1 MTAPQA
7 PVLHLLVGPNG
18 SGKTTFA
25 RRVIL
30 TGAGQSLP
38 FVNADEIAKQ
48 RWPGEEEAHAYDTA
62 RAAAAERDRMIAARQ
77 SFVAET
83 VFSHESK
90 LELLGAARAAGFV
103 VWLYVMVVPE
113 DLAVERV
120 RYRVGDGG
128 HSVPEQKIRERYGR
142 LWPLVAIA
150 AGMADWAVFYDTTR
164 PMLVPIAEFEHGR
177 TAAAPRW
184 PAWAPAVL
192 RSIR

>member
-30 TGAGQSLP
+30 TGAGQRLP

-48 RWPGEEEAHAYDTA
+48 RWPGKEETHAYDAA
-62 RAAAAERDRMIAARQ
+62 RAAAAERDSMIAARR

-90 LELLGAARAAGFV
+90 LELVSAARAAGFV

-113 DLAVERV
+113 DLAVARV
-120 RYRVGDGG
+120 GYRVGDGG

-142 LWPLVAIA
+142 LWPLVVIA

-164 PMLVPIAEFEHGR
+164 PRLLQIAEMEHGR
-177 TAAAPRW
+177 TAAAPQW
-184 PAWAPAVL
+184 PVWAPAVL
-192 RSIR
+192 TAIR

>member
-7 PVLHLLVGPNG
+7 PVLHLLAGPNG

-30 TGAGQSLP
+30 TGAGHLLP

-48 RWPGEEEAHAYDTA
+48 RWPGDEQAHAYDAA
-62 RAAAAERDRMIAARQ
+62 RAAAAERDRLIASRR

-90 LELLGAARAAGFV
+90 LELVGGARAAGYV

-113 DLAVERV
+113 DLAVARV
-120 RYRVGDGG
+120 AYRVGDGG
-128 HSVPEQKIRERYGR
+128 HGVPEEKVRERYGR
-142 LWPLVAIA
+142 LWPLVVFA
-150 AGMADWAVFYDTTR
+150 ASTADWAAFFDTTR
-164 PMLVPIAEFEHGR
+164 PRIVPIAELEHGR
-177 TAAAPRW
+177 TGAAPEW
-184 PAWAPAVL
+184 PAWAPSVL
-192 RSIR
+192 RAIR